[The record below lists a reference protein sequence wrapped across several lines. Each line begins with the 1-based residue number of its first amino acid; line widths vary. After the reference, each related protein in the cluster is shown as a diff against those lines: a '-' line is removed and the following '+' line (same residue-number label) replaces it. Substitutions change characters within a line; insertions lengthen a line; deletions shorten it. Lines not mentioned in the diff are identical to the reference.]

1 MGRPSTPPV
10 DGLLR
15 EILFDPERDHC
26 PGARPVVSFTTSDDE
41 DYARA
46 CQDRASAEIELRRRG
61 RKHGC
66 FVELEP
72 AGLVRSIP
80 RKRRVV
86 QWAMRWNAAKPV
98 VRHGLMEDD
107 VQSADVKALVRLRK
121 RLAKPNGLASWLDE
135 RSEDLSPRFS
145 LCGKQ
150 KLVDPERDLGK
161 VGVQCGA
168 VDDLWLKTGQLSTFT
183 ADESTRLRFSFGL
196 EGPDDASQD
205 EERHALVRELFEQAV
220 PGGALIRHPELLA
233 ETEKMVGG
241 PVAFTQP
248 ILYWNA
254 PEGGALF
261 HHDAFDATAEQQQAG
276 VLYMQLEGRTAWLA
290 LSIGDLA
297 LRVREFI
304 DGLSDQDRGL
314 AKALDVDALTPL
326 AADWSALVRELGEP
340 GQGRFGAL
348 VNRGPEFTAFLADS
362 GHAAIVGPGDVIWL
376 PNHGLERTAMHSVF
390 CASPRVATGLSLAIR
405 HAAPQERSEPVDG
418 ANAPS

>member
-1 MGRPSTPPV
+1 M
-10 DGLLR
+10 R

-46 CQDRASAEIELRRRG
+46 CQDRARAEIELRRRG
-61 RKHGC
+61 RRHGC

-86 QWAMRWNAAKPV
+86 QWAMRWNAAKPI
-98 VRHGLMEDD
+98 VRHGLIEED
-107 VQSADVKALVRLRK
+107 VQSAGVKALVRLRK

-135 RSEDLSPRFS
+135 RSQDLAPRFEVRD
-145 LCGKQ
+145 KQ
-150 KLVDPERDLGK
+150 KLIDAERDLCK
-161 VGVQCGA
+161 VGVACGS

-205 EERHALVRELFEQAV
+205 EERHALVRELFEQAMS
-220 PGGALIRHPELLA
+220 GGTLIRHPELLA

-248 ILYWNA
+248 IVYWNA

-261 HHDAFDATAEQQQAG
+261 HHDAFDGPAEQQQAG
-276 VLYMQLEGRTAWLA
+276 VLYAQLEGRTAWLA

-297 LRVREFI
+297 LRVREFL
-304 DGLSDQDRGL
+304 DGLADEDRGL
-314 AKALDVDALTPL
+314 AKALAVDELAPI
-326 AADWSALVRELGEP
+326 AADWGALVRELGEP

-362 GHAAIVGPGDVIWL
+362 GHAAILGPGDVIWL
-376 PNHGLERTAMHSVF
+376 PNHGLDRTAMHSVF
-390 CASPRVATGLSLAIR
+390 CASPRVATGLSLAVR
-405 HAAPQERSEPVDG
+405 RSPAAQSSETPTQD
-418 ANAPS
+418 